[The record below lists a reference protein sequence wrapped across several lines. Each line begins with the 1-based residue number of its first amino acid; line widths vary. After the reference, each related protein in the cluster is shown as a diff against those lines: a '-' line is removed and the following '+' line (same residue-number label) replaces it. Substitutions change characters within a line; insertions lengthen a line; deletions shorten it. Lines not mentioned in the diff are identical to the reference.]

1 MSIYGAMFSGVSGLA
16 AQSQA
21 LGMIAD
27 NISNLN
33 TVGYKSTVARFQTL
47 VTEASSTTTYS
58 PGGVRSTPYQKIDRQ
73 GLLQG
78 STSPTDIA
86 LVGNGFF
93 VVNEDSVPGIGDD
106 YLFTRAGNF
115 TPNENGDL
123 VSSAGY
129 YLQGWRLD
137 STGALPANTT
147 TLNSLDT
154 VNISNLTGAARA
166 TSAIQIAS
174 NLPGQTA
181 PGDAHAITVQVYDKQ
196 GNTQN
201 LTLHWVKTST
211 NNWAL
216 VGEFPGTGQFASDD
230 TAGASLSGSPISYFP
245 LATLTATTSM
255 TLLSAAGNIT
265 GAVGAFAVAA
275 PAGAPPSTDAIT
287 VTIGADAFTATV
299 PTVVGND
306 LDNTSNIVFTG
317 AGGRTFTLDLQGAT
331 TYDLDVGGDRTTL
344 QNNLNAAFAGVTFAN
359 GAVAGVPL
367 GTAIF
372 NADGTLGSLLATAP
386 YATVNAASEFEF
398 YVDYDSDVLT
408 TSTQDRQ
415 LVVLDVGTPGLGDGL
430 TQYSG
435 SFFTSVIQQDG
446 LSFGSFTGVTIDEA
460 GIVTALFDNGQQRD
474 IYKLPIATFRNS
486 NGLKTQIG
494 NAYLQTNHSGNVLL
508 LEANAGGAG
517 KIAPNSLES
526 STVDLAEEFT
536 SMIITQRAYSASA
549 KVITTADDM
558 LEELI
563 RIRR

>member
-21 LGMIAD
+21 LGMISD
-27 NISNLN
+27 NISNVN

-115 TPNENGDL
+115 TPNEGGDL
-123 VSSAGY
+123 VSSSGY

-137 STGALPANTT
+137 NNGNLPANTT
-147 TLNSLDT
+147 TLNSLTT

-166 TSAIQIAS
+166 TSAVQIAS

-181 PGDAHAITVQVYDKQ
+181 AGDTHAITVQVYDKQ

-201 LTLHWVKTST
+201 LTLNWVKTST

-216 VGEFPGTGQFASDD
+216 VGGLSGTGQFATDD
-230 TAGASLSGSPISYFP
+230 TGGATLSGSPTVYFP
-245 LATLTATTSM
+245 RATLTSTTNM

-265 GAVGAFAVAA
+265 GAVGAFTVPA
-275 PAGAPPSTDAIT
+275 PAGAPPSTDTIT
-287 VTIGADAFTATV
+287 VTIGADAFTGIV
-299 PTVVGND
+299 PTVAGND
-306 LDNTSNIVFTG
+306 LTSASTIVFNG
-317 AGGRTFTLDLQGAT
+317 AGGRTFTLDLQGAAV
-331 TYDLDVGGDRTTL
+331 YDLDVGADRTTL
-344 QNNLNAAFAGVTFAN
+344 QNNLNAAFAGVSFAN
-359 GAVAGVPL
+359 GAVAGVQL
-367 GTAIF
+367 GTAVF
-372 NADGTLGSLLATAP
+372 NANGTLGSLLATAP
-386 YATVNAASEFEF
+386 YATVNAGSEFEF
-398 YVDYDSDVLT
+398 YVDYDSNVLT

-415 LVVLDVGTPGLGDGL
+415 LIALDVGTPGFGDGL

-446 LSFGSFTGVTIDEA
+446 LSFGSFTGVTIDES

-474 IYKLPIATFRNS
+474 IYKLPVATFRNA
-486 NGLKTQIG
+486 NGLKTQNG

-536 SMIITQRAYSASA
+536 NMIITQRAYSANA